1 MIACLVNVTVTTIP
15 DNFTGAVALVGNQ
28 TVAPNDTVTTSTQQ
42 QIHVEGCVVLKGQ
55 LNLTITS
62 NAVVGK
68 QPLIT
73 TANPC
78 LTGQF
83 SEFNYRME
91 DNPPICSAQLEYST
105 SSVVTNLLSCPPDDV
120 QGPSFPFEAVV
131 GGVVGGVVFLVMVIL
146 LLVFLVKPIHDCVM
160 PNRNRAVDMDENENA
175 TRGKNTTQNDKQGK
189 NETQNDKQS
198 KPSRRKQTLGPDAVQ
213 NAVYDD
219 QGRSGQ
225 NALYDGKV

>member
-1 MIACLVNVTVTTIP
+1 MTITTIP

-83 SEFNYRME
+83 SEFNYHVE
-91 DNPPICSAQLEYST
+91 DNPPICSAELEYSS
-105 SSVVTNLLSCPPDDV
+105 SSVVTNLIACP
-120 QGPSFPFEAVV
+120 SEAVQLPIGAIV
-131 GGVVGGVVFLVMVIL
+131 GGVVGGVV
-146 LLVFLVKPIHDCVM
+146 LLVIVALLVIFLVKPIRDRVM
-160 PNRNRAVDMDENENA
+160 PNRKRMVDMDELHDEHG
-175 TRGKNTTQNDKQGK
+175 R
-189 NETQNDKQS
+189 S
-198 KPSRRKQTLGPDAVQ
+198 KTLGP
-213 NAVYDD
+213 NANLNDIYDN
-219 QGRSGQ
+219 QGRSGE
-225 NALYDGKV
+225 NAIYE